1 MSEYSSK
8 LIVIG
13 SGPAGYTAAIY
24 AARAGLNPILVAGNQ
39 IGGQLTM
46 TSTIE
51 NFPGFSNPITGNEL
65 MENMRQQALNTGVTI
80 IEDKITEV
88 DFVNRPFVLS
98 SEKGN
103 FFTAQSIIIA
113 TGSSAKWLELES
125 EKKYIG
131 FGVSACA
138 TCDAFFYKNKTV
150 AVVGG
155 GNSAAEEAL
164 YLTNFAS
171 KVILIHRR
179 DALRAD
185 NIMQKRLQENHKI
198 NILWNSVIKEIKG
211 DENPKSVNM
220 ITVKNVKTDEEQHI
234 NIDGVFIAIGHKP
247 NTDIFKEYLN
257 LDETGYIRTYPDSTQ
272 TNIAGVFAAGDV
284 KDSRFRQA
292 ITAAGSGAM
301 AAMEATKYLSEI

>member
-1 MSEYSSK
+1 MKWKTNVKINDCQSPKNNQSK
-8 LIVIG
+8 KLANDILFPFKISRWTSGLSLIIWYDK
-13 SGPAGYTAAIY
+13 SW
-24 AARAGLNPILVAGNQ
+24 
-39 IGGQLTM
+39 
-46 TSTIE
+46 S
-51 NFPGFSNPITGNEL
+51 
-65 MENMRQQALNTGVTI
+65 QQAINTGVTI

-88 DFVNRPFVLS
+88 DFVNRPFILS

-103 FFTAQSIIIA
+103 SYTAQSIIIA

-179 DALRAD
+179 DTLRAD

-220 ITVKNVKTDEEQHI
+220 ITVKNVKTD
-234 NIDGVFIAIGHKP
+234 
-247 NTDIFKEYLN
+247 
-257 LDETGYIRTYPDSTQ
+257 
-272 TNIAGVFAAGDV
+272 
-284 KDSRFRQA
+284 
-292 ITAAGSGAM
+292 
-301 AAMEATKYLSEI
+301 

>member
-8 LIVIG
+8 LIIIG
-13 SGPAGYTAAIY
+13 SGPAGYTAGIY
-24 AARAGLNPILVAGNQ
+24 AARAGLNPILGAGHQ

-46 TSTIE
+46 TSAIE
-51 NFPGFSNPITGNEL
+51 NFPGFSHPITGNEL
-65 MENMRQQALNTGVTI
+65 MENMRQQAINTGVTI

-88 DFVNRPFVLS
+88 DFVNRPFILS

-103 FFTAQSIIIA
+103 SYTAQSIIIA

-179 DALRAD
+179 DTLRAD
-185 NIMQKRLQENHKI
+185 SIMQKRLQENHKI

-211 DENPKSVNM
+211 NENPKSVNM

-234 NIDGVFIAIGHKP
+234 DIDGLFIAIGHKP

-257 LDETGYIRTYPDSTQ
+257 LDETGYIKTNPDSTQ
-272 TNIAGVFAAGDV
+272 TNVAGVFAAGDV
-284 KDSRFRQA
+284 KDSRYRQA

>member
-185 NIMQKRLQENHKI
+185 NIMQKRLLENHKI

-284 KDSRFRQA
+284 KDPRFRQA

>member
-185 NIMQKRLQENHKI
+185 NIMQKRLLENHKI

-257 LDETGYIRTYPDSTQ
+257 LDATGYIKTNPDSTQ

-284 KDSRFRQA
+284 KDPRFRQA

>member
-1 MSEYSSK
+1 MAEYTSK
-8 LIVIG
+8 LIIIG
-13 SGPAGYTAAIY
+13 SGPAGYTAGIY
-24 AARAGLNPILVAGNQ
+24 AARAGLNPVLISGNQ

-46 TSTIE
+46 TSAIE
-51 NFPGFSNPITGNEL
+51 NFPGFANPITGNEL
-65 MENMRQQALNTGVTI
+65 MENMRSQALNSGVKI

-103 FFTAQSIIIA
+103 LYTAQSVIVA
-113 TGSSAKWLELES
+113 TGSSARWLELDS

-131 FGVSACA
+131 FGISACA
-138 TCDAFFYKNKTV
+138 TCDGFFYKNKTV

-179 DALRAD
+179 DTLRAD
-185 NIMQKRLQENHKI
+185 AVMQKKLNENHKI
-198 NILWNSVIKEIKG
+198 SILWNSVLEEVIG
-211 DENPKSVNM
+211 TENPKSVTK
-220 ITVKNVKTDEEQHI
+220 IKVKNVKTDDVETI
-234 NIDGVFIAIGHKP
+234 NIDGIFIAIGHKP
-247 NTDIFKEYLN
+247 NTEIFREYLE
-257 LDETGYIRTYPDSTQ
+257 LDEVGYIKTKPDSSQ

-284 KDSRFRQA
+284 KDPRFRQA

>member
-8 LIVIG
+8 LIIIG

-46 TSTIE
+46 TSVIE
-51 NFPGFSNPITGNEL
+51 NFPGFSHPITGNEL

-88 DFVNRPFVLS
+88 DFVNRPFILS

-103 FFTAQSIIIA
+103 SYTAQSIIIA

-179 DALRAD
+179 DNLRAD

-234 NIDGVFIAIGHKP
+234 DVDGLFIAIGHKP

-257 LDETGYIRTYPDSTQ
+257 LDETGYIKTNPDSTQ
-272 TNIAGVFAAGDV
+272 TNVAGVFAAGDV
-284 KDSRFRQA
+284 KDPRFRQA

-301 AAMEATKYLSEI
+301 AAMEATKYLSGL

>member
-1 MSEYSSK
+1 MAEYTSK
-8 LIVIG
+8 LIIIG
-13 SGPAGYTAAIY
+13 SGPAGYTAGIY
-24 AARAGLNPILVAGNQ
+24 AARAGLNPVLISGNQ
-39 IGGQLTM
+39 VGGQLTM
-46 TSTIE
+46 TSAIE
-51 NFPGFSNPITGNEL
+51 NFPGFANPITGNEL
-65 MENMRQQALNTGVTI
+65 MENMRNQALNSGVKI

-103 FFTAQSIIIA
+103 LYTAQSVIVA
-113 TGSSAKWLELES
+113 TGSSARWLELDS

-131 FGVSACA
+131 FGISACA
-138 TCDAFFYKNKTV
+138 TCDGFFYKNKTV

-179 DALRAD
+179 DTLRAD
-185 NIMQKRLQENHKI
+185 AVMQKKLNENHKI
-198 NILWNSVIKEIKG
+198 SILWNSVLEEVIG
-211 DENPKSVNM
+211 TENPKSVTK
-220 ITVKNVKTDEEQHI
+220 IKVKNVKTDDVETI
-234 NIDGVFIAIGHKP
+234 NIDGIFIAIGHKP
-247 NTDIFKEYLN
+247 NTEIFREYLE
-257 LDETGYIRTYPDSTQ
+257 LDEVGYIKTKPDSSQ

-284 KDSRFRQA
+284 KDPRFRQA

>member
-1 MSEYSSK
+1 MAVYTSK
-8 LIVIG
+8 VIIIG
-13 SGPAGYTAAIY
+13 SGPAGYTAGIY
-24 AARAGLNPILVAGNQ
+24 TARAGLEPILVSGNQ

-46 TSTIE
+46 TSAIE
-51 NFPGFSNPITGNEL
+51 NFPGFPNHISGNEL
-65 MENMRQQALNTGVTI
+65 MENMRIQALNTGVKI

-88 DFVNRPFVLS
+88 DFSSTPFILS

-103 FFTAQSIIIA
+103 SFTAQSVIIA
-113 TGSSAKWLELES
+113 TGSSAKWLELDS

-164 YLTNFAS
+164 YLTKFAS

-179 DALRAD
+179 DTLRAD
-185 NIMQKRLQENHKI
+185 LIMQKRLKENTKI
-198 NILWNSVIKEIKG
+198 SILYDHVLTEVKG
-211 DENPKSVNM
+211 EENPKSVTE
-220 ITVKNVKTDEEQHI
+220 ILVKNVKTD
-234 NIDGVFIAIGHKP
+234 NIQNIKVDGVFIAIGHKP
-247 NTDIFKEYLN
+247 NTEIFKEYIN
-257 LDETGYIRTYPDSTQ
+257 LDEAGYIKTIDNSSQ
-272 TNIAGVFAAGDV
+272 TNVEGVFAAGDV
-284 KDSRFRQA
+284 KDPRFGQA

-301 AAMEATKYLSEI
+301 AAMDATRFLSEK

>member
-8 LIVIG
+8 LIIIG
-13 SGPAGYTAAIY
+13 SGPAGYTAGIY
-24 AARAGLNPILVAGNQ
+24 AARAGLNPILVAGHQ

-46 TSTIE
+46 TSAIE
-51 NFPGFSNPITGNEL
+51 NFPGFSHPITGNEL
-65 MENMRQQALNTGVTI
+65 MENMRQQAINTGVTI

-88 DFVNRPFVLS
+88 DFVNRPFILS

-103 FFTAQSIIIA
+103 SYTAQSIIIA

-179 DALRAD
+179 DTLRAD
-185 NIMQKRLQENHKI
+185 SIMQKRLQENHKI

-234 NIDGVFIAIGHKP
+234 DIDGLFIAIGHKP

-257 LDETGYIRTYPDSTQ
+257 LDETGYIKTNPDSTQ

-284 KDSRFRQA
+284 KDPRFRQA

-301 AAMEATKYLSEI
+301 AAMEATKYLSGL

>member
-8 LIVIG
+8 LIIIG

-46 TSTIE
+46 TSVIE
-51 NFPGFSNPITGNEL
+51 NFPGFSHPITGNEL
-65 MENMRQQALNTGVTI
+65 MENMRQQAINTGVTI

-88 DFVNRPFVLS
+88 DFVNRPFILS

-103 FFTAQSIIIA
+103 SYTAQSIIIA

-179 DALRAD
+179 DTLRAD

-234 NIDGVFIAIGHKP
+234 DVDGLFIAIGHKP

-257 LDETGYIRTYPDSTQ
+257 LDETGYIKTNPDSTQ
-272 TNIAGVFAAGDV
+272 TNVAGVFAAGDV
-284 KDSRFRQA
+284 KDPRFRQA

-301 AAMEATKYLSEI
+301 AAMEATKYLSGL